1 MGSNGIV
8 KTMYLV
14 LSANEAQIQ
23 QRQEWMEYTSKNSHF
38 DVIHFIA
45 SGHNFSCAFVLIH
58 NPI

>member
-1 MGSNGIV
+1 
-8 KTMYLV
+8 MYLM

-23 QRQEWMEYTSKNSHF
+23 QRQEWMEHTSKNFHF
-38 DVIHFIA
+38 DIIHFTA